1 MPYTVP
7 ATSDTP
13 ALIVYLLDSSGSM
26 QQRLGAGTRQE
37 VVTHALQQ
45 SLQQMVFRSTKGMR
59 VSPRYRVAIFAYNE
73 KVYDLLDGVRTID
86 DVLTRRID
94 GIQPSGRTNT
104 AQAFERAEALLL
116 AEIPTLL
123 DAPAPLVC
131 HMTDGEYNDGPD
143 PFAAVSRV
151 KNLEVPDGHV
161 LVENVFMSD
170 QVLTTPIDAVDT
182 WPGVSMATPLRTDY
196 ARRMR
201 DFSSALPQSYRD
213 VLVSEHEYVLAADS
227 VMMFPG
233 TSPELIE
240 LAFQVSASTP
250 LRRPEWAE

>member
-1 MPYTVP
+1 MSYTVS

-13 ALIVYLLDSSGSM
+13 ALVIYLLDSSGSM
-26 QQRLGAGTRQE
+26 QERLGQSTRQE

-45 SLQQMVFRSTKGMR
+45 SLQQMVLRSTRGIR

-73 KVYDLLDGVRTID
+73 KVHDLLDGVRTID

-94 GIQPSGRTNT
+94 GIHPSGRTNT

-116 AEIPTLL
+116 AEIPRLL
-123 DAPAPLVC
+123 DGPAPLVC

-143 PFAAVSRV
+143 PFAVVSRLRD
-151 KNLEVPDGHV
+151 LEVPDGHV

-170 QVLTTPIDAVDT
+170 QVLTTPVDAVHS
-182 WPGVSMATPLRTDY
+182 WPGVSTATPLRTDY

-201 DFSSALPQSYRD
+201 DCSSPLPQSYREL
-213 VLVSEHEYVLAADS
+213 LVSEHEYLLAEDS

-233 TSPELIE
+233 TSPELVE

-250 LRRPEWAE
+250 TRSAE